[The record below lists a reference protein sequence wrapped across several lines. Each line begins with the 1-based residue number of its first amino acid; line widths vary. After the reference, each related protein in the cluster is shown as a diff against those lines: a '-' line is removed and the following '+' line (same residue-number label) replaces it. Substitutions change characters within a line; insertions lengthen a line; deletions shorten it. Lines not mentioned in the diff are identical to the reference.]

1 MVINKKLVLFLVLV
15 SFLVLGIIFAY
26 TKTNNQSTVTYNSQK
41 TIKSSNFKTI
51 EHTTVNDKFSIEV
64 PSNYRV
70 EKDLTYLKL
79 VNNNDKE
86 IVITWIASDFD
97 NLTDHLDRLGKL
109 NKIPIE
115 LDGNI
120 IVDGDIEKVYS
131 HVYEEGT
138 THLKL
143 KERTYSI
150 YKQGWVYSIT
160 ASNES
165 LYGDL
170 NMIATSFQFL
180 SE

>member
-1 MVINKKLVLFLVLV
+1 MNKKLVLFLILV
-15 SFLVLGIIFAY
+15 SLLGFGVIFIY
-26 TKTNNQSTVTYNSQK
+26 IKTNNQSTVTYNSQK

-86 IVITWIASDFD
+86 IVMTWIASDSD
-97 NLTDHLDRLGKL
+97 NLSDHLDRLGKL

-131 HVYEEGT
+131 RVYEEGT
-138 THLKL
+138 NRL

-170 NMIATSFQFL
+170 NVIATSFQFL